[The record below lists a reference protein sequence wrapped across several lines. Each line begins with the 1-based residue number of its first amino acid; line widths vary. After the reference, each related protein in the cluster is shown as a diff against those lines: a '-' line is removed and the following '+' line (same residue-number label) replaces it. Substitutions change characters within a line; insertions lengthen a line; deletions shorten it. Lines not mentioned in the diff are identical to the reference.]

1 MDNSL
6 SIVHINAQFFSLFRV
21 FMKSLLL
28 WLAHSPI
35 FNALLSHES
44 SGLLFI
50 GQPLPDSAVS
60 QSIGS
65 QRLQPDVS
73 SSYLS
78 QILEIQ
84 KHKFL
89 I

>member
-1 MDNSL
+1 
-6 SIVHINAQFFSLFRV
+6 
-21 FMKSLLL
+21 MKSLLL
-28 WLAHSPI
+28 GLAHSPF
-35 FNALLSHES
+35 FNALLAHES

-73 SSYLS
+73 SSYPS